1 MRPKIVM
8 LLFNNFSN
16 DARVLKEG
24 KTLAKA
30 GYWVEL
36 ICIQEYKKKVLPK
49 TELVAPFFYVTRVG
63 GKNNQYAIWVI
74 SLLLFILGVSVLGQ
88 FGIAVVGIMLLLVS
102 FTSKGH
108 IFIHRA
114 MTIITMA
121 LVARSRKADYFQA
134 HDLNT
139 LPQAHFA
146 ARSRWNKSL
155 LIYDSHEVQ
164 TSREGCNGFLYKK
177 IEQFYIHKIDLMI
190 VENHTRAAFNE
201 QLYGFLPGVLHNYPE
216 YVTRMVG
223 GQNIHRLLKLPPNE
237 KILLYQG
244 VINPGRGLE
253 KLVEAVPLF
262 QEGILVFIGD
272 GRQKKELQARV
283 AELALEDRVKFIDKV
298 PLHELRSYT
307 QQAFLGFQVLNNT
320 CFNHYSASSNK
331 LFEYISAEVPV
342 IACEFPEI
350 KKVVEGDQVG
360 VCVDSHCP
368 KAIATGVNHLL
379 QNTTKYQLLKKN
391 TRRIKKKYTWEKEQI
406 ELEHYYKMLNA
417 KEKNEREIS

>member
-1 MRPKIVM
+1 MRQKVVM

-36 ICIQEYKKKVLPK
+36 ICVQEPKKDILPQ

-63 GKNNQYAIWVI
+63 GKKNPYVIWMI
-74 SLLLFILGVSVLGQ
+74 SLVMFIFGVSLIGQ
-88 FGIAVVGIMLLLVS
+88 FVLAVAGIMLLFVS

-108 IFIHRA
+108 LLIQRTMA
-114 MTIITMA
+114 IITMA
-121 LVARSRKADYFQA
+121 FVARSRKADYFQA

-146 ARSRWNKSL
+146 ARSRREKSK

-164 TSREGCNGFLYKK
+164 TSREGCNGFIYRM

-190 VENHTRAAFNE
+190 VENNTRAAFNE
-201 QLYGFLPGVLHNYPE
+201 KLYGFLPGVIHNYPE

-223 GQNIHRLLKLPPNE
+223 GQSIHRLLELPPNE

-253 KLVEAVPLF
+253 KLIEAVPLF
-262 QEGILVFIGD
+262 QEGTLVFIGD
-272 GRQKKELQARV
+272 GRQKQELQARV
-283 AELALEDRVKFIDKV
+283 AEHGLADCVKFIDKV

-331 LFEYISAEVPV
+331 LFEYILAEVPV
-342 IACEFPEI
+342 VSCEFPEI
-350 KKVVEGDQVG
+350 KKVVEGDRVG

-368 KAIATGVNHLL
+368 KAIATGVNDLL
-379 QNTTKYQLLKKN
+379 QNTTKYQMLKKN
-391 TRRIKKKYTWEKEQI
+391 TRRVKKKYTWDKEQI
-406 ELEHYYKMLNA
+406 KLEHYYKTLGT